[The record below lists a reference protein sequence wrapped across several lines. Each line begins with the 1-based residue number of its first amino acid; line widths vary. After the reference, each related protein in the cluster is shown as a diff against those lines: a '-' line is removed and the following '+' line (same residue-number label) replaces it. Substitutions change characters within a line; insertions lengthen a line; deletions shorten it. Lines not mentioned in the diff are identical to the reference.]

1 MQAPRTAK
9 NWFSA
14 MFPTPLL
21 LCTSLLTLL
30 SSPAPGTKEAPT
42 APTTEQ
48 EKGPQDG
55 TGAAESAPA
64 SDPAASAEGGA
75 ADSGD
80 APESRSAEAE
90 PTSPE
95 SSGAPAA
102 KDAPDEATGAGDSG
116 AEVTGAGDS
125 QAPDDVDDPA
135 PADAAEPAFVDPFA
149 AEAAAVPSVESAPK
163 KRADKNAASPLV
175 PASEIEQFKDA
186 PVDGAKIKYRPGK
199 GLAVKSEDDRF
210 SLTTGLRVQML
221 YTLNHDNAEGADP
234 ALTHSFQIRRAR
246 LVFKGHMFNEHN
258 KFKTELSFS
267 PKDIGLKSQEGT
279 AKFTI
284 MRDYYLEFDYLRDF
298 TVRVGQ
304 YKLPYSQQRV
314 ISSGRLQMV
323 DRSIAGKEFDF
334 DRDIGLDFRSKDFLG
349 LGKLKYYAG
358 IYFGGGRDNYTL
370 EPVGEGGGLVYLAR
384 IEVAPF
390 GQFNDYVE
398 GDFKRT
404 NNPRLSLG
412 ATYSYMDDAV
422 FNKGTKGTKPTDGST
437 TDIHNVNATV
447 AFKMSGFSLMSEFF
461 WRKGR
466 RSPDAVYG
474 IQAEVDENGDTF
486 LPEVEGPRNG
496 YGWFAQGG
504 YMIPKVPVELTSRYS
519 QVRAVGA
526 SSTITDRDE
535 VGGGINWYI
544 AQHPF
549 KIQLDYFRIWE
560 EDMGT
565 GEDLIR
571 IQTQL
576 SF

>member
-1 MQAPRTAK
+1 MST
-9 NWFSA
+9 
-14 MFPTPLL
+14 
-21 LCTSLLTLL
+21 TSLFITSSLL
-30 SSPAPGTKEAPT
+30 SALWAPASAPADAPPAPT
-42 APTTEQ
+42 APDAEQ
-48 EKGPQDG
+48 PESPDKTPAAPTPAPDAAPEK
-55 TGAAESAPA
+55 AAEK
-64 SDPAASAEGGA
+64 
-75 ADSGD
+75 
-80 APESRSAEAE
+80 APESSDATPTPAAPEGSDSNAEE
-90 PTSPE
+90 
-95 SSGAPAA
+95 APAA
-102 KDAPDEATGAGDSG
+102 APEATTDATAGEPDEGTDPNPEADS
-116 AEVTGAGDS
+116 
-125 QAPDDVDDPA
+125 PDAV
-135 PADAAEPAFVDPFA
+135 EPDKSMFVDPFA
-149 AEAAAVPSVESAPK
+149 PEATATPSVEAPAK
-163 KRADKNAASPLV
+163 KEKKKEVSPLV
-175 PASEIEQFKDA
+175 PESEIRAFKDA
-186 PVDGAKIKYRPGK
+186 PVDGSTIKYRPGK
-199 GLAVKSEDDRF
+199 GLFVKSADDRF
-210 SLTTGLRVQML
+210 AMTTGLRVQML
-221 YTLNHDNAEGADP
+221 YTLENDNEEGADP
-234 ALTHSFQIRRAR
+234 AVTQSFQIRRAR
-246 LVFKGHMFNEHN
+246 LVFKGHMFNKHN

-267 PKDIGLKSQEGT
+267 PKDIGLKSEEGT

-404 NNPRLSLG
+404 KRPRLSLG
-412 ATYSYMDDAV
+412 ATYSYMDDAI
-422 FNKGTKGTKPTDGST
+422 FNKGTKGKRPTDGST

-447 AFKMSGFSLMSEFF
+447 AFKSSGFSLMSEFF
-461 WRKGR
+461 WRQGTR
-466 RSPDAVYG
+466 DPNAVYG
-474 IQAEVDENGDTF
+474 IQAEYDDDGNAY

-504 YMIPKVPVELTSRYS
+504 YMIPKVPLELTSRYS

-535 VGGGINWYI
+535 VGGGLNWYI
-544 AQHPF
+544 ARHPF
-549 KIQLDYFRIWE
+549 KIQFDYFRIWE

-565 GEDLIR
+565 GVDQIR

>member
-1 MQAPRTAK
+1 MQAPKPAEIRF
-9 NWFSA
+9 NE
-14 MFPTPLL
+14 MFITPLFL
-21 LCTSLLTLL
+21 STSLFSLL
-30 SSPAPGTKEAPT
+30 SAPAPAPGEQDGPNAQPEGPPTASEAEQSSQDPQSGPESDATDASDATDSGETYSASVATATEKTEAP
-42 APTTEQ
+42 ADPAKEIPSDGQ
-48 EKGPQDG
+48 ESPFADPFADEVPE
-55 TGAAESAPA
+55 TPSVVSAPA
-64 SDPAASAEGGA
+64 DDGA
-75 ADSGD
+75 N
-80 APESRSAEAE
+80 PR
-90 PTSPE
+90 
-95 SSGAPAA
+95 
-102 KDAPDEATGAGDSG
+102 
-116 AEVTGAGDS
+116 
-125 QAPDDVDDPA
+125 
-135 PADAAEPAFVDPFA
+135 
-149 AEAAAVPSVESAPK
+149 
-163 KRADKNAASPLV
+163 V

-186 PVDGAKIKYRPGK
+186 PVDGAKIKFRPGK
-199 GLAVKSEDDRF
+199 GLAVKSKDDRF

-221 YTLNHDNAEGADP
+221 YSLNNDNEEGADP

-246 LVFKGHMFNEHN
+246 LVFKGHMFNKHN

-384 IEVAPF
+384 VEVAPF

-404 NNPRLSLG
+404 NKPRLSLG
-412 ATYSYMDDAV
+412 ASYSYMDDAV
-422 FNKGTKGTKPTDGST
+422 FNKGTKGSQPSDGST
-437 TDIHNVNATV
+437 TDIHTVNSTV

-461 WRKGR
+461 WRQGR

-526 SSTITDRDE
+526 TSTITDRDE

-544 AQHPF
+544 ARHPF
-549 KIQLDYFRIWE
+549 KIQFDYFRIWE

-565 GEDLIR
+565 GEDQIR